1 MGRWPRFAQC
11 EVSLPGKAG
20 SMVAYIDVSDYAI
33 S

>member
-20 SMVAYIDVSDYAI
+20 LTIAYLDISYAI